1 MEIRPVRT
9 NQCRLARNEPRM
21 KKPNHT
27 SLREHWRRIIFEAD
41 TPVGRAFDVC
51 LIGCILLSVLVVMLA
66 SVREFREAHA
76 TGLVAAEWFFTILF
90 TVEYA
95 ARLWTTESPLRY
107 ARSFFGVVDVLAI
120 LPTYL
125 SLFVP
130 GAEYFIIV
138 RALRVLR
145 VFRVLKL
152 VEYLRE
158 ARTIMQALK
167 ASSRKIQVF
176 LLAVAILVV
185 IFGSLMYLVEGEA
198 NGFTSIPRGIYWAV
212 VTISTVGYGDVTP
225 QTTLGQFLASIL
237 MVTGYGIIAVP
248 TGIVTA
254 EFTRSYIHTSRKS
267 CPHCSAEGH
276 AEDAVF
282 CRRCGNPMPGTDASG

>member
-1 MEIRPVRT
+1 MKRSQTIPIRER
-9 NQCRLARNEPRM
+9 CRQ
-21 KKPNHT
+21 
-27 SLREHWRRIIFEAD
+27 IIFEAD
-41 TPVGRAFDVC
+41 TAVGRAFDVC
-51 LIGCILLSVLVVMLA
+51 LIGCILFSVLVVMLA
-66 SVREFREAHA
+66 SVREIRLSNE
-76 TGLVAAEWFFTILF
+76 TSLVAAEWFFTLLF

-95 ARLWTTESPLRY
+95 ARLWTTESPFRY
-107 ARSFFGVVDVLAI
+107 ARSFFGVVDLLAI

-158 ARTIMQALK
+158 ARTIVEALR

-185 IFGSLMYLVEGEA
+185 IFGSLMYLIEGEEH
-198 NGFTSIPRGIYWAV
+198 GFTSIPRGVYWAV

-225 QTTLGQFLASIL
+225 QTPLGQFLASIL

-254 EFTRSYIHTSRKS
+254 EFARSYIHTSRKS
-267 CPHCSAEGH
+267 CPNCSAEGH
-276 AEDAVF
+276 AEDALF
-282 CRRCGNPMPGTDASG
+282 CRRCGKPMPEAGPPD